1 MRKVIH
7 ANFETFLNTQVV
19 LNANAIYQ
27 FQDEAKYYSF
37 GGGLGYYVPDNPD
50 IILNAGLWYW
60 AKNAIIPYVG
70 FAYKNFQLGLSYD
83 LTISKLNKASIKP
96 QTFELS
102 LIFRGSKAPAQIIP
116 CPWK

>member
-7 ANFETFLNTQVV
+7 ANFETFLNNYFI

-27 FQDEAKYYSF
+27 RQSTASYYSA
-37 GGGLGYYVPDNPD
+37 GMSLGYYFSSNPD

-60 AKNAIIPYVG
+60 SNNSITPYIGLAYNDFQVG
-70 FAYKNFQLGLSYD
+70 LTYD
-83 LTISKLNKASIKP
+83 ATISKLNDAPKHANS
-96 QTFELS
+96 FELS
-102 LIFRGSKAPAQIIP
+102 LIIRGQKPVTNRIP